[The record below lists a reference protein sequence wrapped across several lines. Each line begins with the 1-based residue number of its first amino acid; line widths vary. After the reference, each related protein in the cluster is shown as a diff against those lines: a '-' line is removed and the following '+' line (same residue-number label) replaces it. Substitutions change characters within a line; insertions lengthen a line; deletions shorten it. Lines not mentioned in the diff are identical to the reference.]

1 MGGHTA
7 PTGERRPLHRRV
19 LTGRRRAGPTPQ
31 PLAGAGGGSV
41 MATVTDLAARLAAAR
56 QRADALSVALRAA
69 RHEQNRI
76 ASLRSFATDSE
87 PRGWLRERQQEKR
100 PVGEE

>member
-7 PTGERRPLHRRV
+7 PPGERRPLHRRV
-19 LTGRRRAGPTPQ
+19 LTGRRRAGTTPQ

-56 QRADALSVALRAA
+56 ERADALSVELRAA
-69 RHEQNRI
+69 RNEQNRL
-76 ASLRSFATDSE
+76 ASLLSFATDDE
-87 PRGWLRERQQEKR
+87 WRGGLRENDRTTHEK
-100 PVGEE
+100 